1 VPKIHSVTRRLRGL
15 ALPALAAVF
24 VLMGSTSSLLA
35 AAPRV
40 IKITATDDMKYS
52 VSRIEAKAGETLK
65 IQLVAKGNQAKE
77 AMAHNFVLLALG
89 TEIGPFINQATIA
102 RSTGYIPAASK
113 SKILAFTPLAGKG
126 ETVEVSFKV
135 PAKAGSYTYV
145 CTFPAHFMSGMK
157 GTLVVK

>member
-1 VPKIHSVTRRLRGL
+1 MIQKLRTS
-15 ALPALAAVF
+15 ALAAVA
-24 VLMGSTSSLLA
+24 VLSLASASFA

-65 IQLVAKGNQAKE
+65 IQLTAKGNQAKE

-89 TEIGPFINQATIA
+89 TDMGPFITQATMA
-102 RSTGYIPAASK
+102 RATGYIPASFK
-113 SKILAFTPLAGKG
+113 SKILASTPLAGQG
-126 ETVEVSFKV
+126 ETVEVTFKA
-135 PAKAGSYTYV
+135 PAKPGSYTYV
-145 CTFPAHFMSGMK
+145 CTFPAHYMSGMK